1 VSTNATPQ
9 SAEHAP
15 KEETSSFL
23 SELRSSDKQ
32 ADFVPLPTRRKR
44 RVPLHLVVAAG
55 VLVVGLGSL
64 ATMRQIGMKAG
75 MTFETDASFV
85 PVDTAASKEG
95 NRLSIVMAE
104 LENSQKLA
112 QQDHARPAKNPFS
125 LASKA
130 FQPAKEEVKDD
141 SQERAARE
149 EQERLRRQQNLET
162 ALNNLKLNGIVGGG
176 GKYLASIGDKTFRI
190 GDTVDEIFVITG
202 IDGRTVTVAVDEQLY
217 ELTIGQTS
225 PKAVGKRSNK
235 KSK

>member
-1 VSTNATPQ
+1 MSTSTQPQ
-9 SAEHAP
+9 SGEHEPQGA
-15 KEETSSFL
+15 TSSFL
-23 SELRSSDKQ
+23 TELRSSDKQ
-32 ADFVPLPTRRKR
+32 ADFVPMPTRRR
-44 RVPLHLVVAAG
+44 RRIPLHLVVAAG

-64 ATMRQIGMKAG
+64 ATMREIGMKAG

-85 PVDTAASKEG
+85 PVDTAGTKEG
-95 NRLSIVMAE
+95 NRLSIVMTE
-104 LENSQKLA
+104 LEKSQQLA

-130 FQPAKEEVKDD
+130 IQPVKAQEKDD
-141 SQERAARE
+141 SQERAMQE

-162 ALNNLKLNGIVGGG
+162 ALANLKLNGIVGGG
-176 GKYLASIGDKTFRI
+176 GKYLASIGDKTFRV
-190 GDTVDEIFVITG
+190 GDTVDEIFIITG

-217 ELTIGQTS
+217 ELTIGQTA